1 MDKKIFTIPNI
12 ISFFRIAL
20 IIAFIPVYFSESIKN
35 SGAIAFG
42 IILLSG
48 LSDIVDGFIAR
59 HFNMV
64 SELGKILDPIADKL
78 TQAAVLFCL
87 LIRHSELLPMFIV
100 LFIKE
105 LLTAIAAGYLF
116 KNKLVK
122 PMSARWW
129 GKLSTAAIYTTM
141 FYVILMEFIEILPA
155 IVATILMI
163 VSVICMLLSMLG
175 YMQLVLKSAN
185 DNAIK
190 AETKE

>member
-12 ISFFRIAL
+12 ISVFRIAL
-20 IIAFIPVYFSESIKN
+20 IFVFVPIYFSEKIVN
-35 SGAIAFG
+35 SGIIAFG
-42 IILLSG
+42 IIVLSG

-87 LIRHSELLPMFIV
+87 LIKHNNLLPMFIV
-100 LFIKE
+100 LFVKE
-105 LLTAIAAGYLF
+105 LITAFAAGYLL

-129 GKLSTAAIYTTM
+129 GKLSTATIYATI
-141 FYVILMEFIEILPA
+141 FYVILMEFIEKLPEVVA
-155 IVATILMI
+155 IVLMI
-163 VSVICMLLSMLG
+163 VSVVCMLLSMLG
-175 YMQLVLKSAN
+175 YMQLAFKTAN
-185 DNAIK
+185 SNSK
-190 AETKE
+190 TAETKE